1 MFILTPPASPARV
14 GAYPFE
20 RPSMPEN
27 KYEPRPLAV
36 PSGRLSRLA
45 RFGGMASNIAG
56 GMAVDGA
63 RQMAQGKR
71 PKVGDLLLTPANARK
86 VADQL
91 AHMRGA
97 AMKVGQLISMDAGDM
112 LPPEMSEILGRLRA
126 DAHYMPG
133 GQLKKVLNENW
144 GEGWLKNFQKFNA
157 RPIAAASIGQVHRAM
172 TKDGRDLAIKVQYP
186 GVRKSIDSDVN
197 NVASL
202 LRLSGAIPKELNVAP
217 MLDEAKRQLHEE
229 ADYEL
234 EGRHLRRFGE
244 LLASEPDYIV
254 PALHEDLTTRNV
266 LAMSFIEGV
275 SVESLTD
282 APQEVRNHLMGLLI
296 DLLFR
301 ELFEFQVMQTDPN
314 FANYRYNPETGQV
327 ILLDFGA
334 TRDFSNEMTEGF
346 RRLMRAGLDQNR
358 DAVRQA
364 IMDIGFFAADTK
376 DKHQTAMIDMFEM
389 SMEPL
394 HTTGDFDFANND
406 VALRM
411 RDAGMQIG
419 QDRDFW
425 HIPPM
430 DTLFMQRKF
439 GGVYLLASRLKARV
453 DIRAIMEKHL

>member
-1 MFILTPPASPARV
+1 
-14 GAYPFE
+14 
-20 RPSMPEN
+20 MPEK

-56 GMAVDGA
+56 SMAVDGA
-63 RQMAQGKR
+63 RHLAQGKR
-71 PKVGDLLLTPANARK
+71 PRASDLLLTPANARK

-91 AHMRGA
+91 SHMRGA

-112 LPPEMSEILGRLRA
+112 LPPELSEILGRLRA

-144 GEGWLKNFQKFNA
+144 GEGWLGKFQKFNA
-157 RPIAAASIGQVHRAM
+157 RPIAAASIGQVHRAL

-197 NVASL
+197 NVAAL
-202 LRLSGAIPKELNVAP
+202 LRYSGAIPKELDVAP

-234 EGRHLRRFGE
+234 EGSHLRRFGD
-244 LLASEPDYIV
+244 LLAADDAYVV
-254 PALHEDLTTRNV
+254 PELQDDLTTKNV
-266 LAMSFIEGV
+266 LAMTFIEGV
-275 SVESLTD
+275 AVESLVD
-282 APQEVRNHLMGLLI
+282 APQEVRNRVMELLI

-301 ELFEFQVMQTDPN
+301 ELFEFKVMQTDPN

-334 TRDFSNEMTEGF
+334 TREFSDQMAEDF
-346 RRLMRAGLDQNR
+346 RRLMRAGLDQDR
-358 DAVRQA
+358 DAVRRA
-364 IMDIGFFAADTK
+364 ILDIGFFAEDTQ
-376 DKHQTAMIDMFEM
+376 DKHQKAMIDMFEM

-394 HTTGDFDFANND
+394 HREGAFDFANND

-439 GGVYLLASRLKARV
+439 GGVYLLASRLKAQV
-453 DIRAIMEKHL
+453 DIRAIMMKHM